1 LSKIRPLE
9 RPDLGKVREL
19 LDLAIRDETHYSY
32 PHFEK
37 ISDIFREL
45 EYSIEF
51 MATETLVAE
60 ENGEILGLITYFW
73 DEDEKYIQTTFL
85 VIKNKDIKVF
95 EKLISL
101 IKNGHDGLSINLGL
115 SHTCWL
121 NDEDYFKE
129 NAQII
134 EHSHVLEAKNII
146 DNKREREGVRV
157 LAKEDF
163 PTYQAFHDKFAGKMY
178 YDSRNL
184 FRDFDRFRVFA
195 KENQGEIVASILVK
209 IYGENPCKGEIF
221 GLFVDE
227 NEEKSKIC
235 DELIKAMSNSLLD
248 EFGKIATIKYFVEVD
263 KKIELETALA
273 NGFQKLDTYMLYNI

>member
-1 LSKIRPLE
+1 MTKIRPLE
-9 RPDLGKVREL
+9 RKDLGKIRGL
-19 LDLAIRDETHYSY
+19 LELAIKDETHFSY
-32 PHFEK
+32 PRFTK

-51 MATETLVAE
+51 MATESLVAE
-60 ENGEILGLITYFW
+60 ENGEIVGLLTYFW

-85 VIKNKDIKVF
+85 LIKNKDIKVF
-95 EKLISL
+95 EKLISH
-101 IKNGHDGLSINLGL
+101 IKNNHQGYSINIGL

-134 EHSHVLEAKNII
+134 EHSHVLESKNI
-146 DNKREREGVRV
+146 NKNPAELAGIKV
-157 LAKEDF
+157 LSKEDF
-163 PTYQAFHDKFAGKMY
+163 SQYATFHDKFSENMFYNSK
-178 YDSRNL
+178 NL
-184 FRDFDRFRVFA
+184 LRDFDRFRVFM
-195 KENQGEIVASILVK
+195 KENQDEIVASLLVK

-221 GLFVDE
+221 GLFIDE

-235 DELIKAMSNSLLD
+235 DELLKAMVNSLIY
-248 EFGKIATIKYFVEVD
+248 EFGKISTIIYFVEVD

-273 NGFQKLDTYMLYNI
+273 NGFEKLDTYFLYKL

>member
-1 LSKIRPLE
+1 MSKIRPLE

-19 LDLAIRDETHYSY
+19 LNLAIKDETHYSY
-32 PHFEK
+32 PRFEK

-51 MATETLVAE
+51 MAIETLVAA

-73 DEDEKYIQTTFL
+73 DEDEKYVQTTFL

-95 EKLISL
+95 EKLISH
-101 IKNGHDGLSINLGL
+101 IKNDHDGLSINLGL

-134 EHSHVLEAKNII
+134 EHSHVLEAKNIRE
-146 DNKREREGVRV
+146 NKREREGLRV
-157 LAKEDF
+157 LSKEDF
-163 PTYQAFHDKFAGKMY
+163 PKYQVFHDKFAKDMY
-178 YDSRNL
+178 YNSRNL
-184 FRDFDRFRVFA
+184 LRDFDRFRVFA
-195 KENQGEIVASILVK
+195 KENQGDIVASILVK
-209 IYGENPCKGEIF
+209 IYGKNPCKGEIF
-221 GLFVDE
+221 GIFIDE

-235 DELIKAMSNSLLD
+235 NELLEAMANLLID
-248 EFGKIATIKYFVEVD
+248 EFGKISSLLYFVEVD

-273 NGFQKLDTYMLYNI
+273 NSFQKLDTYMLYKI

>member
-1 LSKIRPLE
+1 MSKIRPLE
-9 RPDLGKVREL
+9 RPDLGKVREI

-32 PHFEK
+32 PRFEK

-60 ENGEILGLITYFW
+60 ENGEILGLITFFW

-95 EKLISL
+95 EKLISH
-101 IKNGHDGLSINLGL
+101 IKNDHEGLSINLGL

-134 EHSHVLEAKNII
+134 EHSHVLEARNINDKTEEI
-146 DNKREREGVRV
+146 EGVKI
-157 LAKEDF
+157 LDKEDF
-163 PTYQAFHDKFAGKMY
+163 PKYQAFHDKFAKDMY
-178 YDSRNL
+178 YNSKNL
-184 FRDFDRFRVFA
+184 LRDFDRFRVFA
-195 KENQGEIVASILVK
+195 KENQGEIIASILVK

-221 GLFVDE
+221 GIFIDE

-235 DELIKAMSNSLLD
+235 NELLKAMVNSLLD
-248 EFGKIATIKYFVEVD
+248 EFGKISSLLYFVEVD

-273 NGFQKLDTYMLYNI
+273 NGFQKLDTYMLYKI